1 MNLTKIGALCT
12 ATALTLGLAA
22 CGNDEETAASSTTAT
37 TTVVESTTAATA
49 NTAAETTTQQP
60 DAEESNAE
68 AAPAPGAAPVDP
80 AAQAAGDALLN
91 ELGVAPMA
99 AVDGPQASAEDA
111 QAIDAL
117 VRSSNNVNNAR
128 DFILYVPNNA
138 CAALIEANGGYEA
151 VTNLP
156 GLTPQIEA
164 EVLARR
170 GTVTAVEDIRVN
182 GDTASA
188 LVTSDQ
194 NGTPTTTTLR
204 FLREDGR
211 WKFCQ

>member
-22 CGNDEETAASSTTAT
+22 CGNDEESAANSTTAT
-37 TTVVESTTAATA
+37 TTVALSSTATTA
-49 NTAAETTTQQP
+49 NTAAETTTEQP
-60 DAEESNAE
+60 AAEETSAAA
-68 AAPAPGAAPVDP
+68 AAPEAAPVDP

-117 VRSSNNVNNAR
+117 VRSSNNINNAR

-204 FLREDGR
+204 FLRENGR
-211 WKFCQ
+211 WTFCQ